1 VPATNY
7 LAVARQV
14 ARMSTLTCWTYR
26 FNWAFDMVGLLAQIY
41 VLKMVW
47 TAVYAGQAEIDG
59 LPLDQLVA
67 YLTLA
72 NLQLWVMFPVLAEYI
87 SGRVRDGLVAQEL
100 ARPVPF
106 LVQMVGFQVG
116 DTAAGLPFILVAL
129 PAAFYLG
136 GLLPPA
142 SPLTAVLYLVSVLL
156 GWLVVVMTGLVLG
169 IVSFW
174 TTEIAGF
181 MSIHAF
187 VSRFF
192 AGAFVP
198 LALMPSWLAQL
209 ASVLAFRAQAE
220 IPLSIYL
227 GQASGAEVPTLMAVQ
242 VFWVVALF
250 LLARVLWGLAV
261 RRVVV
266 YGG

>member
-1 VPATNY
+1 VPVTNY

-14 ARMSTLTCWTYR
+14 ASMAMHTAWTYR

-47 TAVYAGQAEIDG
+47 TAVYAGEAEVDG
-59 LPLDQLVA
+59 VPLGELVA

-87 SGRVRDGLVAQEL
+87 GERVREGLVAQEL

-106 LVQMVGFQVG
+106 LVQMVGYQVG
-116 DTAAGLPFILVAL
+116 DTGAGLPFIALAL
-129 PAAFYLG
+129 PAAYFVG

-142 SPLTAVLYLVSVLL
+142 SAPTALLYLASVLL
-156 GWLVVVMTGLVLG
+156 GWLVVVMTGLVIG
-169 IVSFW
+169 IISFW
-174 TTEIAGF
+174 TTEVGGF
-181 MSIHAF
+181 MTIHAF

-198 LALMPSWLAQL
+198 LALMPGWLRGVAD
-209 ASVLAFRAQAE
+209 VLPFRAQAE

-227 GQASGAEVPTLMAVQ
+227 GRATGADVPALMALQ
-242 VFWVVALF
+242 VLWVLGLF
-250 LLARVLWGLAV
+250 AVARVLWGMAV

>member
-1 VPATNY
+1 MPATNY

-14 ARMSTLTCWTYR
+14 GWMALQTAWAYR
-26 FNWAFDMVGLLAQIY
+26 ANWAFDMVGLLAQVY
-41 VLKMVW
+41 VLKMIW
-47 TAVYAGQAEIDG
+47 TSVYAGRAEVDG
-59 LPLDQLVA
+59 VPLDQLIA

-72 NLQLWVMFPVLAEYI
+72 NLQLWVMFPVLADYI
-87 SGRVRDGLVAQEL
+87 SQRVRDGMVAQEL

-106 LVQMVGFQVG
+106 LIQMVGYQVG
-116 DTAAGLPFILVAL
+116 DTAAGLPFIALAL
-129 PAAFYLG
+129 PAAFLLG

-142 SPLTAVLYLVSVLL
+142 SQLTALLYAVSLFL
-156 GWLVVVMTGLVLG
+156 GWLVVVMTGLVIG
-169 IVSFW
+169 ILSFW
-174 TTEIAGF
+174 TTDVSGF
-181 MSIHAF
+181 FMIHGF

-198 LALMPSWLAQL
+198 LALMPGWLAQI
-209 ASVLAFRAQAE
+209 ADVLPFRAQAE

-227 GQASGAEVPTLMAVQ
+227 GQAAGLEVPALMGVQ
-242 VFWVVALF
+242 LLWVGALF
-250 LLARVLWGLAV
+250 VLARVLWGLAV

>member
-1 VPATNY
+1 MGTSF
-7 LAVARQV
+7 LAVAGQV

-26 FNWAFDMVGLLAQIY
+26 FSWAFDMVGLLAQIY

-47 TAVYAGQAEIDG
+47 TAVYAGQAEVDG
-59 LPLDQLVA
+59 LPLDQLIA

-87 SGRVRDGLVAQEL
+87 SQRVRDGLLAQEL

-116 DTAAGLPFILVAL
+116 DTAAGLPFIVLAL
-129 PAAFYLG
+129 PAAFFLG

-142 SPLTAVLYLVSVLL
+142 SATTALLYVASVLL
-156 GWLVVVMTGLVLG
+156 GWLVVVMVGLLIG

-174 TTEIAGF
+174 TTEVSGI
-181 MSIHAF
+181 MTIHVF

-198 LALMPSWLAQL
+198 LALMPDWLRGL
-209 ASVLAFRAQAE
+209 AEVLPFRAQAQ

-227 GQASGAEVPTLMAVQ
+227 GQATGAEVPALMAVQ
-242 VFWVVALF
+242 LFWVVALF
-250 LLARVLWGLAV
+250 ALARVLWGMAV

>member
-1 VPATNY
+1 VPVTNY

-14 ARMSTLTCWTYR
+14 ASMAMHTAWTYR

-47 TAVYAGQAEIDG
+47 TAVYAGQAEVDG
-59 LPLDQLVA
+59 LPLEQLIA

-87 SGRVRDGLVAQEL
+87 GARVRDGLVAQEL

-106 LVQMVGFQVG
+106 LVQMVGYQVG
-116 DTAAGLPFILVAL
+116 DTAAGLPFIVLAL
-129 PAAFYLG
+129 PAALFLG

-142 SPLTAVLYLVSVLL
+142 SPVTAALYVVSLGL
-156 GWLVVVMTGLVLG
+156 GWLVVVMTGLVIG

-174 TTEIAGF
+174 TTEVGGF
-181 MSIHAF
+181 MTIHGF

-198 LALMPSWLAQL
+198 LALMPPWLGQL
-209 ASVLAFRAQAE
+209 AGVLPFRAQAE

-227 GQASGAEVPTLMAVQ
+227 GQASGVEVPALMAVQ
-242 VFWVVALF
+242 LFWVFALF
-250 LLARVLWGLAV
+250 ALARALWGLAV